1 MSDTKAIKFNRL
13 PILGKPKV
21 EFEDW
26 KFSYE
31 RWCKIKRLLGRH
43 NE

>member
-1 MSDTKAIKFNRL
+1 MSDTKAITFNML

-26 KFSYE
+26 KFSLNVGV
-31 RWCKIKRLLGRH
+31 K
-43 NE
+43 